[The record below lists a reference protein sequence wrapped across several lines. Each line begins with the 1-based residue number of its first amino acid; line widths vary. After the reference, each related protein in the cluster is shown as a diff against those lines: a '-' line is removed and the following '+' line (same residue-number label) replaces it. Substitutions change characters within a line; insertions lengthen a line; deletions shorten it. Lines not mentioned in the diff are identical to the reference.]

1 MWQECTVSSVRVK
14 MHGRDGRPEQR
25 GRHNIILEEGGLS
38 ARGKGGGIMFVLN
51 RKEKERGRKKE
62 ICFNSVL
69 TFGYLK

>member
-1 MWQECTVSSVRVK
+1 MGE
-14 MHGRDGRPEQR
+14 MGGRSR
-25 GRHNIILEEGGLS
+25 GGGIVLEEGGLS